1 MILVKSCN
9 PHSGEKSGPSDK
21 GFSMDII
28 EEALE
33 NFILQSSSSYTN
45 ILTSYLNSLLI
56 EESINT
62 KMYLTFL
69 SEKSL
74 NLRSNFEWK
83 MEVEKLVV
91 RYEFGS
97 ELASMWLE
105 LSNDTMHV
113 VKFSLALF
121 RIFDTKS
128 GVRLSWESDWNQVSL
143 ETRSYV

>member
-1 MILVKSCN
+1 
-9 PHSGEKSGPSDK
+9 
-21 GFSMDII
+21 MDII

-105 LSNDTMHV
+105 LSNDTMHI
-113 VKFSLALF
+113 VKFLLALF

>member
-1 MILVKSCN
+1 
-9 PHSGEKSGPSDK
+9 
-21 GFSMDII
+21 MDII

-62 KMYLTFL
+62 KMYITFL

-74 NLRSNFEWK
+74 NSRSNFEWK

-121 RIFDTKS
+121 GIFDTKS
-128 GVRLSWESDWNQVSL
+128 GVRLS
-143 ETRSYV
+143 